1 MCNEITKY
9 MKYRNLLIS
18 YTAYGVYKFW
28 IMAENNKINF
38 NPGSLNLHN
47 FIKKDLFGRSVYLK
61 DSNFNVLVNKVI
73 NNM

>member
-1 MCNEITKY
+1 MCNEIT
-9 MKYRNLLIS
+9 KYRNLLIS
-18 YTAYGVYKFW
+18 YITYGVYKFW

-38 NPGSLNLHN
+38 NTDSLHN